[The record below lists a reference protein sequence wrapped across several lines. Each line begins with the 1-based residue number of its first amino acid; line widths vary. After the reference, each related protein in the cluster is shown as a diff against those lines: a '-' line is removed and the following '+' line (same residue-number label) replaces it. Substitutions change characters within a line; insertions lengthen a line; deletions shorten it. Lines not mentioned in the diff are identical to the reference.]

1 MVAQL
6 IRLKARVTWNSLT
19 RQVWVVVLT
28 ILGLLYGLGVI
39 GGLAAGAVAATLSG
53 HLEVV
58 AALLVLAG
66 ALLVLGW
73 IMVPVVFASLDNTL
87 DPRRFAPY
95 IGPSRHFALGL
106 VAATPVGISGVVT
119 TLVALVPV
127 AVWLSGGDPLA
138 ALVALVGTLLAL
150 ATSFLWARV
159 ASTWLGIR
167 ATSTAGRRDL
177 MSVVAT
183 LLFIAVLAPMGIWI
197 NLLTENFDAGHIH
210 TAADLVAW
218 SPFGAPWAMAG
229 AVHSG
234 AWATAL
240 LQLVI
245 TGVFLALGWWL
256 WLRVLPA
263 AMCGTAHRLSPL
275 AEEAVAQGRALVDP
289 DREHDGPRSSA
300 RASRGGGGPG
310 AVAAGAGA
318 ARDGLAGV
326 EKWQRLGLGAPAAS
340 LAERTQR
347 YWLRDPRLSTSLLS
361 SLIFPAMAVF
371 WTRFSFGDEGG
382 PGIGM
387 SVFFMLMLPL
397 IIGQVAGSLLQ
408 YDSTAFWLLVASGIR
423 GRSERLGRLVGSL
436 PLCLAV
442 LALSCAAF
450 GLLSGIGTGSAWLLS
465 AGVLLVFCAAAGV
478 AMVIGA
484 RWVYPVQPPG
494 ASPMSTKGT
503 GQFLTTMIIQ
513 SLQWVLA
520 FVAAAPAGAVLLWA
534 QFGSGV
540 PVTLACAVAVVWS
553 VLLLVAAVLVGGR
566 VWDSSD
572 VEVLSKI
579 RAWPGHGSAA

>member
-1 MVAQL
+1 VVAQL

-19 RQVWVVVLT
+19 RQVWVLVLS
-28 ILGLLYGLGVI
+28 ILGVLYGLGVI
-39 GGLAAGAVAATLSG
+39 
-53 HLEVV
+53 
-58 AALLVLAG
+58 AALVFSAIAAAVSGYLDIVAPVMVILG

-73 IMVPVVFASLDNTL
+73 IMVPVVFASMDNTL

-95 IGPSRHFALGL
+95 VGPSRRFALGL
-106 VAATPVGISGVVT
+106 VAATPVGISGLFT
-119 TLVALVPV
+119 TLVGLVPV
-127 AVWLSGGDPLA
+127 AVWLAGGDPLA
-138 ALVALVGTLLAL
+138 ALMALVGTLLAL

-177 MSVVAT
+177 MSVLAT
-183 LLFIAVLAPMGIWI
+183 LLFIAVLAPMGIWM
-197 NLLTENFDAGHIH
+197 NLLMQNFDADYVHSVAGV
-210 TAADLVAW
+210 VAW
-218 SPFGAPWAMAG
+218 SPFGAPWALA
-229 AVHSG
+229 ASVHGG
-234 AWATAL
+234 AWGTAV
-240 LQLVI
+240 LQFVV
-245 TGVFLALGWWL
+245 TAAFLALGWWL
-256 WLRVLPA
+256 WQRVLPA
-263 AMCGTAHRLSPL
+263 AMCGTAHRLSPA
-275 AEEAVAQGRALVDP
+275 AEEAVSQGRALVDP
-289 DREHDGPRSSA
+289 DAVEDAPESPADAQGAGPT
-300 RASRGGGGPG
+300 
-310 AVAAGAGA
+310 GA
-318 ARDGLAGV
+318 ARNGMTGV
-326 EKWQRLGLGAPAAS
+326 ERWQRLGLGAPAAS

-397 IIGQVAGSLLQ
+397 IIGQVVGSLLQ

-436 PLCLAV
+436 PLCLGV
-442 LALSCAAF
+442 LVVSCVAF
-450 GLLSGIGTGSAWLLS
+450 GMFSTISADAAWLLG
-465 AGVLLVFCAAAGV
+465 AGVLLVFSSAAAV

-534 QFGSGV
+534 QFGTTV
-540 PVTLACAVAVVWS
+540 PVALACGLALVWS
-553 VLLLVAAVLVGGR
+553 TLLLVAGVLVGGR
-566 VWDSSD
+566 IWDASN

-579 RAWPGHGSAA
+579 RAWPGHGAAA

>member
-19 RQVWVVVLT
+19 RQVWVLVLS
-28 ILGLLYGLGVI
+28 ILGILYGLGVV
-39 GGLAAGAVAATLSG
+39 AGIALGAIAATVSG
-53 HLEVV
+53 HLDIV
-58 AALLVLAG
+58 APLLVVLG

-73 IMVPVVFASLDNTL
+73 IMVPVVFASMDNTL

-95 IGPSRHFALGL
+95 VGPTRSFALGL
-106 VAATPVGISGVVT
+106 VAATPVGISGAFT
-119 TLVALVPV
+119 TVVALVPV
-127 AVWLSGGDPLA
+127 AVWLAGGDPLA

-177 MSVVAT
+177 MSVLAT

-197 NLLTENFDAGHIH
+197 NLLTQNFDADYVHSV
-210 TAADLVAW
+210 ADLVAW
-218 SPFGAPWAMAG
+218 SPVGAPWALAG

-234 AWATAL
+234 AWGTAL
-240 LQLVI
+240 VRLVV
-245 TGVFLALGWWL
+245 TGAFLALGWWL

-263 AMCGTAHRLSPL
+263 AMCGTAHRLSP
-275 AEEAVAQGRALVDP
+275 AAVEAVAQGRALVDP
-289 DREHDGPRSSA
+289 GVGADAPRPAAADDHGSGP
-300 RASRGGGGPG
+300 
-310 AVAAGAGA
+310 AGA
-318 ARDGLAGV
+318 ARNGLAGV
-326 EKWQRLGLGAPAAS
+326 ERWQHLGLGAPAAS

-436 PLCLAV
+436 PLCLGV
-442 LALSCAAF
+442 LVLSCVAF
-450 GLLSGIGTGSAWLLS
+450 GTLSTISTDAAWLLG
-465 AGVLLVFCAAAGV
+465 AGVLVVFSAAAGV

-534 QFGSGV
+534 QFGSTV
-540 PVTLACAVAVVWS
+540 PLVVACALAVVWS
-553 VLLLVAAVLVGGR
+553 VVLLVAAVLVGGR
-566 VWDSSD
+566 VWDASD
-572 VEVLSKI
+572 VGVLSKI

>member
-19 RQVWVVVLT
+19 RQVWVLVLS
-28 ILGLLYGLGVI
+28 ILGILYGLGVV
-39 GGLAAGAVAATLSG
+39 AGIALGAIAATVSG
-53 HLEVV
+53 HLDIV
-58 AALLVLAG
+58 APLLVVLG

-73 IMVPVVFASLDNTL
+73 IMVPVVFASMDNTL

-95 IGPSRHFALGL
+95 VGPTRSFALGL
-106 VAATPVGISGVVT
+106 VAATPVGISGAFT
-119 TLVALVPV
+119 TVVALVPV
-127 AVWLSGGDPLA
+127 AVWLAGGDPLA

-177 MSVVAT
+177 MSVLAT

-197 NLLTENFDAGHIH
+197 NLLTQNFDADYVHSV
-210 TAADLVAW
+210 ADLVAW
-218 SPFGAPWAMAG
+218 SPFGAPWALAG

-234 AWATAL
+234 AWGTAL
-240 LQLVI
+240 VQLVV
-245 TGVFLALGWWL
+245 TGAFLALGWWL

-263 AMCGTAHRLSPL
+263 AMCGTAHRLSP
-275 AEEAVAQGRALVDP
+275 AAVEAVAQGRALVDP
-289 DREHDGPRSSA
+289 AAASDAPHPAAADDHGSGP
-300 RASRGGGGPG
+300 
-310 AVAAGAGA
+310 VGA
-318 ARDGLAGV
+318 ARNGLAGV
-326 EKWQRLGLGAPAAS
+326 ERWQHLGLGAPAAS

-436 PLCLAV
+436 PLCLGV
-442 LALSCAAF
+442 LVLSCVAF
-450 GLLSGIGTGSAWLLS
+450 GTFSTISTDAAWLLG
-465 AGVLLVFCAAAGV
+465 AGVLVVFSAAAGV

-534 QFGSGV
+534 QFGSTV
-540 PVTLACAVAVVWS
+540 PLAVACALAVVWS
-553 VLLLVAAVLVGGR
+553 VVLLVAAVLVGGR
-566 VWDSSD
+566 VWDASD
-572 VEVLSKI
+572 VGVLSKI

>member
-19 RQVWVVVLT
+19 RQVWVLVLS
-28 ILGLLYGLGVI
+28 ILGVLYGLGVI
-39 GGLAAGAVAATLSG
+39 AALVFSAIAATLSG
-53 HLEVV
+53 YLDIV
-58 AALLVLAG
+58 APVMVILG

-73 IMVPVVFASLDNTL
+73 IMVPVVFASMDNTL

-95 IGPSRHFALGL
+95 VGPSRRFALGL
-106 VAATPVGISGVVT
+106 VAATPVGISGLFT
-119 TLVALVPV
+119 TVVALVPV
-127 AVWLSGGDPLA
+127 AVWLAGGDPLA
-138 ALVALVGTLLAL
+138 ALMALVGTLLAL

-167 ATSTAGRRDL
+167 ATATAGRRDL
-177 MSVVAT
+177 MSVLAT
-183 LLFIAVLAPMGIWI
+183 LLFIAVLAPMGIWM
-197 NLLTENFDAGHIH
+197 NLLMQNFDADYVHSVAG
-210 TAADLVAW
+210 AVAW
-218 SPFGAPWAMAG
+218 SPFGAPWALAASVHAG
-229 AVHSG
+229 AWG
-234 AWATAL
+234 TAAL
-240 LQLVI
+240 EFVVTLA
-245 TGVFLALGWWL
+245 FLALGWWL
-256 WLRVLPA
+256 WQRVLPA
-263 AMCGTAHRLSPL
+263 AMCGTAHPLSPA

-289 DREHDGPRSSA
+289 AAADDSQEPTTGAHGTGPT
-300 RASRGGGGPG
+300 
-310 AVAAGAGA
+310 GA
-318 ARDGLAGV
+318 ARNGMTGV
-326 EKWQRLGLGAPAAS
+326 ERWQRLGLGAPAAS

-397 IIGQVAGSLLQ
+397 IIGQVVGSLLQ
-408 YDSTAFWLLVASGIR
+408 YDSTAFWLLVASGIQ

-436 PLCLAV
+436 PLCLGV
-442 LALSCAAF
+442 LVVSCVAF
-450 GLLSGIGTGSAWLLS
+450 GMFSTISADAAWLLG
-465 AGVLLVFCAAAGV
+465 AGVLLVFSSAAAV

-513 SLQWVLA
+513 CLQWVLA
-520 FVAAAPAGAVLLWA
+520 FVAAAPAAAVLLWA
-534 QFGSGV
+534 QFGSTV
-540 PVTLACAVAVVWS
+540 PVALACGLAMVWS
-553 VLLLVAAVLVGGR
+553 VLLLVVGVLVGGR
-566 VWDSSD
+566 IWDASN

-579 RAWPGHGSAA
+579 RAWPGHGAAA